1 MHNDYSLFNM
11 DLAIPNLV
19 PAEVMFDD
27 LPQINDPEI
36 TSLKNEIAD
45 INARLEK
52 ITIDSNTQSLRVDVE
67 RVKRRKLQTSLKQVR
82 NKMSNP
88 CPDIAVLKQQMN
100 EQQHYQ
106 NTINFQFY
114 GELTCMSSIIF
125 RCFAR
130 THEMIAYI
138 LPYVMLPPDNHNELS
153 QMLTEL
159 TQTIRQFHTYNEA
172 TYV

>member
-100 EQQHYQ
+100 EQQH
-106 NTINFQFY
+106 
-114 GELTCMSSIIF
+114 
-125 RCFAR
+125 
-130 THEMIAYI
+130 
-138 LPYVMLPPDNHNELS
+138 
-153 QMLTEL
+153 
-159 TQTIRQFHTYNEA
+159 
-172 TYV
+172 